1 MLISVWLSWAVAC
14 QCEGH
19 TIPNILK
26 DLRLLL
32 MVNLSLDA
40 ALIFCLIS
48 TFSDQCVK
56 SWTVLTFT
64 VPFISFLWLITFQCR
79 LLTNT
84 LILLIP
90 YTPCLLSPC
99 LLSLRLL
106 SPSPSLTAADVCEVG
121 DQLVTQSCS
130 FNRCLLSRVWPD
142 YLLSSLFCT
151 ADMLNSSLF
160 LFTFSLFFLSALT
173 EQFYPPPPSIKY
185 KLCLVPICWG
195 CCGVHA
201 AEEL

>member
-1 MLISVWLSWAVAC
+1 MAC
-14 QCEGH
+14 QCEGQ
-19 TIPNILK
+19 TVPNILK

-32 MVNLSLDA
+32 RVNLSLDVA
-40 ALIFCLIS
+40 VIFCLIS
-48 TFSDQCVK
+48 TSSDQCVK

-90 YTPCLLSPC
+90 YTPCLLSPR
-99 LLSLRLL
+99 LLFLRLL
-106 SPSPSLTAADVCEVG
+106 SPSPSPTAADVCEVG

-142 YLLSSLFCT
+142 YLLSESAQSSLFCG

-160 LFTFSLFFLSALT
+160 LFTFSLFFFSALT
-173 EQFYPPPPSIKY
+173 KRF
-185 KLCLVPICWG
+185 
-195 CCGVHA
+195 
-201 AEEL
+201 